1 MGTTTMM
8 TMMKTMT
15 MMTTTMMTTTAMM
28 MTTTKTMMTMMMK
41 AMTMMTTM
49 TMMMAMMTMMMMTTT
64 MTNKFSARITD
75 ERNLEKIHTSFL
87 QLVLFNRLRL
97 NLIVFEMGVVSHSV
111 TLNYFLFTFSQFSR
125 LLHLLVY
132 AQCIYLLKTT
142 SKLCKSLHRL
152 VKY

>member
-1 MGTTTMM
+1 MGTAMMMTMMMMMTWVMM
-8 TMMKTMT
+8 TMMK
-15 MMTTTMMTTTAMM
+15 
-28 MTTTKTMMTMMMK
+28 
-41 AMTMMTTM
+41 AMT
-49 TMMMAMMTMMMMTTT
+49 MMMTTT

-75 ERNLEKIHTSFL
+75 ERNLEKIHTAFL

-97 NLIVFEMGVVSHSV
+97 NLIVFEMGVVLHSV

-132 AQCIYLLKTT
+132 AQCIYLPKTT
-142 SKLCKSLHRL
+142 SKLCKSLLRL

>member
-1 MGTTTMM
+1 MG
-8 TMMKTMT
+8 KTM
-15 MMTTTMMTTTAMM
+15 TMMTTTAMM
-28 MTTTKTMMTMMMK
+28 MTMMG
-41 AMTMMTTM
+41 
-49 TMMMAMMTMMMMTTT
+49 MTMMMMTTT

-75 ERNLEKIHTSFL
+75 ERNLEKIHTAFL

-97 NLIVFEMGVVSHSV
+97 NLIVFEMGVVLHSV

-132 AQCIYLLKTT
+132 AQCIYLPKTT
-142 SKLCKSLHRL
+142 SKLCKSLLRL